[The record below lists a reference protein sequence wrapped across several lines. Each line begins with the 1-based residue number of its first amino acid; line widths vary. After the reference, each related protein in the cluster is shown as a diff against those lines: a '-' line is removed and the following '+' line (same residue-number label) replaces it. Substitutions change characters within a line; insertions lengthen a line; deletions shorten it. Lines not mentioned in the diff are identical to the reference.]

1 VSAGGVDY
9 DVAAAAADGE
19 AEEEAAMLAASIK
32 VPKGFAIGSISSRS
46 LGQGSANGSHPSLL
60 QLLERDRQQQQQQR
74 EEEEPHQGQ
83 WCGQTSECSAGTSDT
98 GSDNQEG
105 FADAYLDPPVPSA
118 DQLSLFMEVQ
128 RFVGRRR
135 LRPVLHCVLQR
146 MVFAMPFDNRI
157 RITLDTDVRTKA
169 LVSTRLGQIEAALI
183 RAWRCHAG
191 KLKVVSVTVW
201 HWVMLN
207 AEQAGLL
214 NWGVLL

>member
-1 VSAGGVDY
+1 MSAGGIDY
-9 DVAAAAADGE
+9 EAAAAVAAADGE
-19 AEEEAAMLAASIK
+19 AEEEAAMLAASVK

-46 LGQGSANGSHPSLL
+46 LGQGSAGGSHPSLL
-60 QLLERDRQQQQQQR
+60 QLLERDRQRQQQ
-74 EEEEPHQGQ
+74 EEEEPQQGR
-83 WCGQTSECSAGTSDT
+83 GQTSDCSAGTSDS

-128 RFVGRRR
+128 RFVGRKS

-169 LVSTRLGQIEAALI
+169 LVSTRLGQLRLPLGAPAATTHSP
-183 RAWRCHAG
+183 ATSH
-191 KLKVVSVTVW
+191 SS
-201 HWVMLN
+201 
-207 AEQAGLL
+207 
-214 NWGVLL
+214 VLLLDVV